1 MSELVLHT
9 HLNSEAAKRDA
20 GKWRGVV
27 VGEIKSEKHI
37 QTVLQ
42 GLLAQIASV
51 LKKS

>member
-27 VGEIKSEKHI
+27 VGEIKLRE
-37 QTVLQ
+37 TYPNR
-42 GLLAQIASV
+42 IAGAAS
-51 LKKS
+51 SNRFRP